1 MASTMRLNAVRPAAA
16 PVARRRAA
24 ARSLVRAA
32 ATGDI
37 VDTAAAAGSFKTL
50 LAAATAAG
58 LVDTLKAAGPMTVFA
73 PTDAAFAAL
82 PAGTVERLLKPENK
96 EELVAILTCVQGV
109 QAIYLIP
116 IMRGSAASPPPLA
129 TKGLPGPPRARAAR
143 ATGRLRREGACAAL
157 FGTGSAVLARCF
169 LVRETLAP
177 SDTARLPQLP
187 RGEGQDHGPPRA
199 QLAQHPHS
207 LHLGCAAVLS
217 RRQRWLTRSPA
228 DVKMFVD
235 TKTGGKGVTIVGSK
249 EVGKQ
254 GLNAAIIGGKIV
266 QTDIE
271 CTNGIIHVVDAVLIP
286 FKARAV
292 T

>member
-109 QAIYLIP
+109 QANYLIP
-116 IMRGSAASPPPLA
+116 IMRGSAASFLPSPPR
-129 TKGLPGPPRARAAR
+129 GCRVPRARGPHAR
-143 ATGRLRREGACAAL
+143 RGGCDGR
-157 FGTGSAVLARCF
+157 
-169 LVRETLAP
+169 AP
-177 SDTARLPQLP
+177 
-187 RGEGQDHGPPRA
+187 A
-199 QLAQHPHS
+199 QPCL
-207 LHLGCAAVLS
+207 
-217 RRQRWLTRSPA
+217 
-228 DVKMFVD
+228 
-235 TKTGGKGVTIVGSK
+235 
-249 EVGKQ
+249 
-254 GLNAAIIGGKIV
+254 
-266 QTDIE
+266 
-271 CTNGIIHVVDAVLIP
+271 
-286 FKARAV
+286 ARAV
-292 T
+292 RFSRDASSS